1 MLVSIRRTVSV
12 QITTLRMTNEL
23 HMQIL
28 IKDIRV
34 AENFL
39 TEAKNKLNSI
49 ATYDYVCD
57 DCGSFNLKF
66 NLAPTYNC
74 KDCGCMY
81 NGVIGKKWRLKDG
94 N

>member
-1 MLVSIRRTVSV
+1 MVAHDLSNLKTIK
-12 QITTLRMTNEL
+12 MTNEL

-39 TEAKNKLNSI
+39 IEAKNKLSSI

-57 DCGSFNLKF
+57 ACGSFDVHLHFDATYSCNECE
-66 NLAPTYNC
+66 LAYST
-74 KDCGCMY
+74 
-81 NGVIGKKWRLKDG
+81 VIGKKWRVKDG
-94 N
+94 